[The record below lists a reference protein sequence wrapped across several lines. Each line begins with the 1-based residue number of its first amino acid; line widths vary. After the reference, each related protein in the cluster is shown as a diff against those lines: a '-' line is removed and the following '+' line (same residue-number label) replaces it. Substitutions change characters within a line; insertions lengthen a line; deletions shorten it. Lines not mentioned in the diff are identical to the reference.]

1 MTLSA
6 TSLVNRSLELVSPP
20 STYTRL
26 DTLIQ
31 DPDSAIDDFASVI
44 NTDPALATRL
54 LKIVNSPFYGFP
66 SQINT
71 ISRAITIIGTREL
84 NHLVLA
90 TSVMNAFSGI
100 PTTLINMD
108 SFWQHSLACA
118 MTARQLA
125 NACGQRGTERL
136 FTAGLLHNIGSLV
149 MYQSLPELAREAISS
164 ARFGNETIFQ
174 AEQRIIGFDHS
185 EVGEA
190 LALAWRLPESL
201 VDTIRHHHY
210 PAEAKTAALDVAIVH
225 VADVM
230 VSAVPFGHAG
240 DAHVPPLDPN
250 AWQLL
255 GLDLNIVPQILTQ
268 ISLQLDSLTATMLK
282 T

>member
-108 SFWQHSLACA
+108 SFWRHSLACA